1 MAFHSAIL
9 LRLDRYLV
17 VKLPLRKPRHLSRL
31 GLRLVPIRS
40 QPPLRRKTSHLAAA
54 ILAVLLRVPSHS
66 ARTMRRVRRSI
77 HRGPLRQGRS
87 HLDRLPLRQGPVL
100 VSVAETRRRMRTR
113 SLLNRP
119 VALHQAAHQ
128 RSISRFH
135 SVPPNSLPR
144 FPSAGVSLF
153 LRHQLRQTCPN
164 QRHLV
169 DSAEE
174 VSVPNRLRRL
184 VVVVALHLLGDCSP
198 SGPLLH
204 PPGMRPEC

>member
-1 MAFHSAIL
+1 MVIL

-17 VKLPLRKPRHLSRL
+17 VKLPLRKPQHLSRL

-54 ILAVLLRVPSHS
+54 ILAVLLRVPFHS

-87 HLDRLPLRQGPVL
+87 HLDHLPLRQGPVS
-100 VSVAETRRRMRTR
+100 VSVAETRRMLTR

-174 VSVPNRLRRL
+174 VSVPNHLRRL
-184 VVVVALHLLGDCSP
+184 VVVVALHLLGGCSP

-204 PPGMRPEC
+204 LHPPGMRPES